1 MLIEDYR
8 AFVNLK
14 DLLYTAG
21 QDNLLDT
28 DTRRMRDELIAK
40 LYILRNPGV
49 VAKALKVKDGE

>member
-21 QDNLLDT
+21 QDNLLDS

-49 VAKALKVKDGE
+49 AKSLKVKDGE